1 LPTGRGRVA
10 AGLESLW
17 LGEKWTNERREQF
30 VMIKKVTMELTARQE
45 EIFNFVKTF
54 IKERGY
60 PPSVREIGERFQI
73 YPRAAF
79 DHLKALERKGYLK
92 RRGSMSRGLEVLVF
106 QGSEPFGF
114 SDKGAGRGEYSKKDR
129 KSPIR
134 EIPILGRVTAG
145 KPILAV
151 EHVEGTLPFPADWA
165 KGKDVF
171 LLKVKG
177 DSMSPFILPD
187 DYVVVRSQPSAEN
200 GEVIV
205 TLVGEEATVKRFFKK
220 GKRIELRPDN
230 ERWETIRIEEG
241 PERIQILGKVIGVF
255 RKC

>member
-1 LPTGRGRVA
+1 
-10 AGLESLW
+10 
-17 LGEKWTNERREQF
+17 
-30 VMIKKVTMELTARQE
+30 MELTARQE
-45 EIFNFVKTF
+45 EIFSFIKTF

-60 PPSVREIGERFQI
+60 PPSVREVGEHFHI

-92 RRGSMSRGLEVLVF
+92 RRGSISRGLEVLVF
-106 QGSEPFGF
+106 EGGEPYGLFQEEISSSEP
-114 SDKGAGRGEYSKKDR
+114 SR
-129 KSPIR
+129 KERRSSIR

-145 KPILAV
+145 KPVLAV
-151 EHVEGTLPFPADWA
+151 EHVEGTIPFPADWVR
-165 KGKDVF
+165 GKEVF

-177 DSMSPFILPD
+177 DSMSPYILPD

-200 GEVIV
+200 GDVVV
-205 TLVGEEATVKRFFKK
+205 TLMGEEATVKRFFKR

-241 PERIQILGKVIGVF
+241 SGEIQILGKVIGVF

>member
-1 LPTGRGRVA
+1 
-10 AGLESLW
+10 
-17 LGEKWTNERREQF
+17 
-30 VMIKKVTMELTARQE
+30 MIKKMVMELTARQE

-60 PPSVREIGERFQI
+60 PPSVREIGERFKI

-106 QGSEPFGF
+106 QEGEPFGF
-114 SDKGAGRGEYSKKDR
+114 SGRVAEHGDR
-129 KSPIR
+129 SRKERRSAIR
-134 EIPILGRVTAG
+134 ELPILGRVTAG

-151 EHVEGTLPFPADWA
+151 EHIEGTLPFPADWV